1 MASIEEAYDTDR
13 DTRHR
18 ADRNTRPRDWI
29 GGLIPL
35 LGIFLWTGSYRMEL
49 IELNTTVLI
58 GGVFIWT
65 ATVLILWALWVPED
79 WS

>member
-1 MASIEEAYDTDR
+1 MASIEEAYDAGR

-18 ADRNTRPRDWI
+18 DRI
-29 GGLIPL
+29 GGLITL
-35 LGIFLWTGSYRMEL
+35 LGTFLWTGSYRMEL

-58 GGVFIWT
+58 GGILIWT
-65 ATVLILWALWVPED
+65 ATVLILWALWFRED